1 MDAFKQWL
9 GKTWD
14 CLLRRP
20 TEQALPVSDGQLAER
35 LAEKFLRQKGLT
47 ILARNVR
54 CKGGEIDLIAL
65 EGTTLV
71 FVEVRL
77 RQNADFGGAAAS
89 ITRPKQKRIIL
100 AARHWLHGEGR
111 RYARHPCRFDAL
123 LLNDLTGSGCKW
135 IRAAFMEAH

>member
-1 MDAFKQWL
+1 MDAFKHWL
-9 GKTWD
+9 GKTWN

-20 TEQALPVSDGQLAER
+20 AEQALPASDGQRAELLAGD
-35 LAEKFLRQKGLT
+35 FLRRQGLT
-47 ILARNVR
+47 ILAHNVR

-65 EGTTLV
+65 DGATLV

-77 RQNADFGGAAAS
+77 RQNAGFGGAAAS

-111 RYARHPCRFDAL
+111 RYARRPCRFDAL
-123 LLNDLTGSGCKW
+123 LLNDLADPHCEW
-135 IRAAFMEAH
+135 IRAAFMEGH

>member
-1 MDAFKQWL
+1 MEAFKQWL
-9 GKTWD
+9 GKTWN

-20 TEQALPVSDGQLAER
+20 AEQALPATDGQHAER
-35 LAEKFLRQKGLT
+35 LAEDFLRRQGLS

-65 EGTTLV
+65 EGAILV

-111 RYARHPCRFDAL
+111 RYARHTCRFDAL
-123 LLNDLTGSGCKW
+123 LFNELSGSHCEW
-135 IRAAFMEAH
+135 IRAAFMEGR